1 MHGACVCERAHACV
15 SSPQLPT
22 PPPQQVTAQ
31 RCLSPWQCVSTFVL
45 AALARDSDM
54 LEHDPSAVAD
64 VPPLLVDDSWEQFR
78 ALYSASFF
86 VVWGFLLQGALFAHM
101 LDAIAQ
107 HRQLQEAR
115 QRDCEHADLLTGQ
128 ARRAP
133 RGAGAFE
140 AAIQGRQVAVERNEG
155 AGSVGAEMLESDPHS
170 PASWVLFLCWAQ
182 EQVRGSRWVLV
193 EDAVDMFAR
202 QDPRFLPLL
211 LPS

>member
-1 MHGACVCERAHACV
+1 MLTY
-15 SSPQLPT
+15 S
-22 PPPQQVTAQ
+22 
-31 RCLSPWQCVSTFVL
+31 
-45 AALARDSDM
+45 LAR
-54 LEHDPSAVAD
+54 HVA
-64 VPPLLVDDSWEQFR
+64 P
-78 ALYSASFF
+78 
-86 VVWGFLLQGALFAHM
+86 
-101 LDAIAQ
+101 
-107 HRQLQEAR
+107 
-115 QRDCEHADLLTGQ
+115 
-128 ARRAP
+128 P

>member
-1 MHGACVCERAHACV
+1 MLQGLVHPRSGAPPLRRAPLLPSAGTPAPRR
-15 SSPQLPT
+15 SPPNLPRSLLLLLGVVLAQLGQLP
-22 PPPQQVTAQ
+22 PRHP
-31 RCLSPWQCVSTFVL
+31 
-45 AALARDSDM
+45 
-54 LEHDPSAVAD
+54 H
-64 VPPLLVDDSWEQFR
+64 LL
-78 ALYSASFF
+78 
-86 VVWGFLLQGALFAHM
+86 
-101 LDAIAQ
+101 AQ